1 MAKKSASKID
11 LLSSQ
16 LDMFSVEDVTSEIM
30 NLTLSKP
37 LAFIDLETTG
47 VTVGS
52 DRIVEIS
59 ILKLMPNGDK
69 PVFTKRINPEMPI
82 PIFASQVHG
91 IYEADIVNESTFKQ
105 LAPDIANFIAN
116 ADLAGYNSN
125 KFDVPL
131 LVDEFLRVDYSFDMK
146 GRKMVDVQNIFHK
159 MEQRTLAAAYKFYC
173 NKEIVN
179 AHSAEA
185 DILATYE
192 VFIAQLERYPDLPKD
207 VEGLQQFTAM
217 NQNVDL
223 AGRVVFNDKKEEV
236 FNFGK
241 HKGRTVDDV
250 FSKEPSYYD
259 WMMKGDFSAETKQV
273 LTALRLRTF
282 NKK

>member
-1 MAKKSASKID
+1 MTKKSKTNID

-16 LDMFSVEDVTSEIM
+16 LDLFSIEKITLESM
-30 NLTLSKP
+30 NLTLNKP

-47 VTVGS
+47 VTVGA

-69 PVFTKRINPEMPI
+69 PVFTKRINPGISI
-82 PIFASQVHG
+82 PLFASQVHG
-91 IYEADIVNESTFKQ
+91 IFDKDIASEPTFGQ
-105 LAPDIANFIAN
+105 LALEIANFIGN
-116 ADLAGYNSN
+116 ADLVGYNSN

-131 LVDEFLRVDYSFDMK
+131 LVDEFLRVDFSFDMK
-146 GRKMVDVQNIFHK
+146 GRRMVDVQNIFHK

-173 NKEIVN
+173 NKEIIN

-192 VFIAQLERYPDLPKD
+192 VFIAQLERYPELPKD

>member
-1 MAKKSASKID
+1 MTKKSKANID

-16 LDMFSVEDVTSEIM
+16 LDLFSVEKITLESM
-30 NLTLSKP
+30 NLTLNKP

-59 ILKLMPNGDK
+59 ILKLMLNGDK
-69 PVFTKRINPEMPI
+69 QVFTKRINPEIPI
-82 PIFASQVHG
+82 PLFASQVHG
-91 IYEADIVNESTFKQ
+91 IYDNDIANEPTFGQ
-105 LAPDIANFIAN
+105 LALEIANFIGN

-131 LVDEFLRVDYSFDMK
+131 LVDEFLRVDFSFDMK

-159 MEQRTLAAAYKFYC
+159 MEQRTLSAAYKFYC
-173 NKEIVN
+173 NKEIIN

-207 VEGLQQFTAM
+207 IEGLQQFTAM

-223 AGRVVFNDKKEEV
+223 AGRVVFNDKKQEV

-241 HKGRTVDDV
+241 HKGKTVDDV